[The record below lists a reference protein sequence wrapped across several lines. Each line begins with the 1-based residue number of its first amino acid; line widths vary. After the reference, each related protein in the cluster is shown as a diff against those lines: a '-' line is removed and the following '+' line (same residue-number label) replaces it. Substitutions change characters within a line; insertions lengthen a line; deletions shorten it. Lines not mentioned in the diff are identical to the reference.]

1 MLTMCTKTTIHCC
14 LFTAASAS
22 VFVINYNYLHPQKL
36 TKQETV
42 LKLKCLDNTKI
53 KITKFWNS
61 VTKLEKENLKQL
73 CANFAQK
80 SATRKL
86 SCTVLSATFSDP
98 QTVYWTS

>member
-1 MLTMCTKTTIHCC
+1 MQQFESNVIQTMHKMHQQRTITLNQVMLTMCTKTTIHCC

-53 KITKFWNS
+53 KITKF
-61 VTKLEKENLKQL
+61 
-73 CANFAQK
+73 
-80 SATRKL
+80 
-86 SCTVLSATFSDP
+86 
-98 QTVYWTS
+98 